1 MSNPVLQE
9 RVLNSSSFNSL
20 ENESSMTING
30 TIIKT
35 CMLGI
40 FLALTFAYTWY
51 LQLAGFADKVAI
63 LRMVG
68 TWGGLVLGLF
78 ICFGPKNKFLAI
90 TTSLYAMCEGLFL
103 GSYSALL
110 NNAFPGIV
118 SQAAMGT
125 IFALFGMFIL
135 YKTKLVKCTDK
146 FRMVIFNSTLALAG
160 IYFLQIILNLFH
172 HSIPQIFS
180 NSPIGIGF
188 SVICV
193 AVASFNLIVDF
204 DTVEQFQGRVS
215 KDYEWFFG
223 FSLMVTIV
231 WMYVEI
237 LQLLAKLQSRNN

>member
-9 RVLNSSSFNSL
+9 RVLKSTSFNSL
-20 ENESSMTING
+20 ENDSSMTING

-35 CMLGI
+35 CMLGL
-40 FLALTFAYTWY
+40 FMALTFAYTWY
-51 LQLAGFADKVAI
+51 LVLAGFADKAI
-63 LRMVG
+63 MLG
-68 TWGGLVLGLF
+68 QGGAIAGFILALV
-78 ICFGPKNKFLAI
+78 ICFAPKNKFLILTAP
-90 TTSLYAMCEGLFL
+90 LYAMCEGLFL
-103 GSYSALL
+103 GFISAVF
-110 NNAFPGIV
+110 NMRFPGV
-118 SQAAMGT
+118 ASQAAMGT
-125 IFALFGMFIL
+125 IFTLFGMFIL

-237 LQLLAKLQSRNN
+237 LQLLAKIQSRNN

>member
-30 TIIKT
+30 TILKT

-68 TWGGLVLGLF
+68 TFGGLGLGLF
-78 ICFGPKNKFLAI
+78 ICFGPKNNFLAV

-110 NNAFPGIV
+110 NKTFNGIV
-118 SQAAMGT
+118 AQAAMGT
-125 IFALFGMFIL
+125 IFALFGMFFL
-135 YKTKLVKCTDK
+135 YKSNIIKCTDK
-146 FRMVIFNSTLALAG
+146 FRMVIGNAVLAVFVTYL
-160 IYFLQIILNLFH
+160 LQFVLGFFH
-172 HSIPQIFS
+172 VQLGIFS
-180 NSPIGIGF
+180 NSIVGIIF
-188 SVICV
+188 SCVVVI
-193 AVASFNLIVDF
+193 VASFSLITDF
-204 DTVEQFQGRVS
+204 DMIKQLSGRAD
-215 KDYEWFFG
+215 KWFEWYGG
-223 FSLMVTIV
+223 FSLLVTIV
-231 WMYVEI
+231 WLYIEI
-237 LQLLAKLQSRNN
+237 LQLLAKIQSRNN

>member
-9 RVLNSSSFNSL
+9 RVLKSTSFNSL
-20 ENESSMTING
+20 ENDSSMTING

-35 CMLGI
+35 CMLGL
-40 FLALTFAYTWY
+40 FMALTFAYTWY
-51 LQLAGFADKVAI
+51 LALAGFADKAI
-63 LRMVG
+63 MLG
-68 TWGGLVLGLF
+68 QGGAIAGFILALV
-78 ICFGPKNKFLAI
+78 ICFAPKNKFLI
-90 TTSLYAMCEGLFL
+90 LTTPLYAMCEGLFL
-103 GSYSALL
+103 GFISAVF
-110 NNAFPGIV
+110 NMRFPGV
-118 SQAAMGT
+118 ASQAAMGT

-160 IYFLQIILNLFH
+160 IYLLQIILNLFH

-193 AVASFNLIVDF
+193 AVATFNLIVDF

>member
-9 RVLNSSSFNSL
+9 RVLKSTSFNSL
-20 ENESSMTING
+20 ENDSSMTING

-35 CMLGI
+35 CMLGL
-40 FLALTFAYTWY
+40 FMALTFAYTWY
-51 LQLAGFADKVAI
+51 LALAGFADKAI
-63 LRMVG
+63 MLGQGG
-68 TWGGLVLGLF
+68 TIAGFILAIV
-78 ICFGPKNKFLAI
+78 ICFAPKNKFLI
-90 TTSLYAMCEGLFL
+90 LTTPLYAMCEGLFL
-103 GSYSALL
+103 GFISAVF
-110 NNAFPGIV
+110 NMRFPGV
-118 SQAAMGT
+118 ASQAAMGT

-172 HSIPQIFS
+172 LSIPQIFS

-193 AVASFNLIVDF
+193 VVASFNLIVDF
-204 DTVEQFQGRVS
+204 YTVEQFQGRVS